1 MQRTER
7 PWGWYDNLVADQGY
21 LVKRLWIAPDQ
32 RLSLQRHRHRQEHWV
47 VTAGAGVVH
56 IDGIDHPAAAGSSFH
71 VPCEAVH
78 RATASDQGLLSWR
91 FSGAAFSART
101 TLNASLMITDGFN
114 PLQDD
119 RFRSLKFSL

>member
-7 PWGWYDNLVADQGY
+7 PWGWFDTLVADQGY

-47 VTAGAGVVH
+47 VTAGTGVVH

-78 RATASDQGLLSWR
+78 RATASDQGLLIVEIQRGSILSEDDIERLADDYGR
-91 FSGAAFSART
+91 FQSTAG
-101 TLNASLMITDGFN
+101 
-114 PLQDD
+114 
-119 RFRSLKFSL
+119 

>member
-78 RATASDQGLLSWR
+78 RATASDQGLL
-91 FSGAAFSART
+91 
-101 TLNASLMITDGFN
+101 IV
-114 PLQDD
+114 
-119 RFRSLKFSL
+119 